1 MSKGKI
7 QAVAQGGVCGALVWR
22 AEGKWSQRPVHISAG
37 EMGVCSDVYR
47 LRVEWRV
54 VGGLVGAL
62 PVQPRQSGQ
71 LGLPLHLSPEELS
84 HLLEKGVLELEQ
96 ETPPDDVITREQETR
111 AAVFGDL
118 WENGFTLTSG
128 LKYGADYL
136 VYQGDPAL
144 VHSCFL
150 ALVLPWKQPIAT
162 LTSLC
167 RVGSKVVKALLLC
180 SVEKGVVQYQTLEW
194 DPIL

>member
-84 HLLEKGVLELEQ
+84 HLLEKGRTLFLFHTTAIHIPFQVYWNWSRKHLLMMSSHENRKPEQ
-96 ETPPDDVITREQETR
+96 LSSETCGRMD
-111 AAVFGDL
+111 
-118 WENGFTLTSG
+118 
-128 LKYGADYL
+128 
-136 VYQGDPAL
+136 
-144 VHSCFL
+144 
-150 ALVLPWKQPIAT
+150 
-162 LTSLC
+162 SL
-167 RVGSKVVKALLLC
+167 
-180 SVEKGVVQYQTLEW
+180 
-194 DPIL
+194 

>member
-1 MSKGKI
+1 
-7 QAVAQGGVCGALVWR
+7 
-22 AEGKWSQRPVHISAG
+22 
-37 EMGVCSDVYR
+37 MGVCSDVYR

-84 HLLEKGVLELEQ
+84 LLLEKGRTPSLFHTTAIHIPIPDVLELEQ
-96 ETPPDDVITREQETR
+96 ETPRDDVITREQESR
-111 AAVFGDL
+111 AAVFRDL
-118 WENGFTLTSG
+118 WEKGFTLTSG

-150 ALVLPWKQPIAT
+150 AMVLPWKQPIAT

-180 SVEKGVVQYQTLEW
+180 SVEKGVVQYQTLQW